1 MHAPKITLLQTLD
14 WVATITVREAE
25 ISERLFHNMESKTLG
40 ARVLEKSI
48 DLLYSFESHRPEQS
62 LFQISRNLGFPPST
76 VRRLLKVMM
85 SRRLIQQD
93 TSTKLYRL
101 GPGLFYLASVAR
113 DGLAIRKIALPFME
127 RLRDLTGEN
136 AVLHELRDGKR
147 VCIEKVESTE
157 VLRDSLRVGDQFP
170 AHAGAS
176 GKVLLAYLPLE
187 KARVYLKSG
196 HALTALTP
204 RTITDP
210 KKLIAELA
218 RIKKRGFAFSCGERV
233 MDGLCA
239 ISAPIFD
246 SEGRVSNSLTI
257 TLTPFRLQAKGRA
270 KLVELVRKFAAE
282 ISLKLGSA
290 AGEGATR
297 SIGAVRVNSGASS

>member
-1 MHAPKITLLQTLD
+1 MEAQAP
-14 WVATITVREAE
+14 
-25 ISERLFHNMESKTLG
+25 G

-48 DLLYSFESHRPEQS
+48 DLLYSFESDHPEQS
-62 LFQISRNLGFPPST
+62 LFQISRNLSFPPST
-76 VRRLLKVMM
+76 VRRWLKVMM

-93 TSTKLYRL
+93 GTTKLYRL

-113 DGLAIRKIALPFME
+113 EGLEIRKSAYPIME
-127 RLRDLTGEN
+127 RLRDITGEN

-147 VCIEKVESTE
+147 VCIDKVESKE
-157 VLRDSLRVGDQFP
+157 VLRDSIRVGDQFP

-187 KARVYLKSG
+187 EQRGYLKSSHG
-196 HALTALTP
+196 LKALTP
-204 RTITDP
+204 RTITEP
-210 KKLIAELA
+210 KKLAAELA

-246 SEGRVSNSLTI
+246 SEGRVPYSLTI

-270 KLVELVRKFAAE
+270 KLVELVKKCAYE
-282 ISLKLGSA
+282 ISLKLGSSGT
-290 AGEGATR
+290 GESKVRPGVGAR
-297 SIGAVRVNSGASS
+297 ASGGIK

>member
-1 MHAPKITLLQTLD
+1 MELPAP
-14 WVATITVREAE
+14 
-25 ISERLFHNMESKTLG
+25 G

-48 DLLYSFESHRPEQS
+48 DLLYSFESHQPEQS

-93 TSTKLYRL
+93 ASTKLYRL

-113 DGLAIRKIALPFME
+113 DGLEIRKIASPIME

-147 VCIEKVESTE
+147 VCIDKVESKE
-157 VLRDSLRVGDQFP
+157 VLRDTLKVGDQFP

-176 GKVLLAYLPLE
+176 GKVLLAYLPAEEL
-187 KARVYLKSG
+187 RDYLKSA
-196 HALTALTP
+196 HPLKALTP
-204 RTITDP
+204 RTIIDAKRLT
-210 KKLIAELA
+210 AELA
-218 RIKKRGFAFSCGERV
+218 RIRKRGFGFSCGERV

-246 SEGRVSNSLTI
+246 SEGRVPYSLTI
-257 TLTPFRLQAKGRA
+257 TLTPFRLHAKGRA
-270 KLVELVRKFAAE
+270 KLIKLVRQCAGE
-282 ISLKLGSA
+282 ISHKLGNV
-290 AGEGATR
+290 AGGDAVMRWPTGAR
-297 SIGAVRVNSGASS
+297 SSLGGKQRK

>member
-1 MHAPKITLLQTLD
+1 MEAP
-14 WVATITVREAE
+14 
-25 ISERLFHNMESKTLG
+25 G

-48 DLLYSFESHRPEQS
+48 DLLYSFESHHPEQS

-93 TSTKLYRL
+93 GTTRLYRL

-113 DGLAIRKIALPFME
+113 EGLEIRKSALPIME
-127 RLRDLTGEN
+127 RLRDITGEN

-147 VCIEKVESTE
+147 VCIDKVENKE
-157 VLRDSLRVGDQFP
+157 VLRDSIRVGDQFP

-187 KARVYLKSG
+187 ELRSYFKGAHGLK
-196 HALTALTP
+196 ALTP
-204 RTITDP
+204 RTITEP
-210 KKLIAELA
+210 KKLAAELA

-246 SEGRVSNSLTI
+246 SDGRVPYSLTI

-270 KLVELVRKFAAE
+270 KLIELVKRCAYE
-282 ISLKLGSA
+282 ISLKLGSFVSVER
-290 AGEGATR
+290 GTR
-297 SIGAVRVNSGASS
+297 PGVGPRASGGIK

>member
-1 MHAPKITLLQTLD
+1 
-14 WVATITVREAE
+14 
-25 ISERLFHNMESKTLG
+25 MEEKALG

-48 DLLYSFESHRPEQS
+48 DLLYSFEPHHPEQS

-93 TSTKLYRL
+93 ATTKLYRL
-101 GPGLFYLASVAR
+101 GAGLFYLASVAR
-113 DGLAIRKIALPFME
+113 EGLEIRQIALPVMKH
-127 RLRDLTGEN
+127 LSDLTGEN
-136 AVLHELRDGKR
+136 TVLHELRDGKR
-147 VCIEKVESTE
+147 VCIEKVEGKE

-187 KARVYLKSG
+187 ELRNYLKSS
-196 HALTALTP
+196 HVLKALTP

-210 KKLIAELA
+210 KKLTAELS

-246 SEGRVSNSLTI
+246 SDGRGAYSLTI
-257 TLTPFRLQAKGRA
+257 TLTPFRLQAKGRS
-270 KLVELVRKFAAE
+270 KLVELVKRFAAE
-282 ISLKLGSA
+282 ISRKLGSDSGDGHTSSILA
-290 AGEGATR
+290 A
-297 SIGAVRVNSGASS
+297 RVGGGDKRLRQ

>member
-1 MHAPKITLLQTLD
+1 MEAP
-14 WVATITVREAE
+14 
-25 ISERLFHNMESKTLG
+25 G

-48 DLLYSFESHRPEQS
+48 DLLYSFESHHPEQS

-93 TSTKLYRL
+93 GTTRLYRL

-113 DGLAIRKIALPFME
+113 EGLEIRKSALPIME
-127 RLRDLTGEN
+127 RLRDITGEN

-147 VCIEKVESTE
+147 VCIDKVESKE
-157 VLRDSLRVGDQFP
+157 VLRDSIRVGDQFP

-187 KARVYLKSG
+187 ELRSYFKGAHGLK
-196 HALTALTP
+196 ALTP
-204 RTITDP
+204 RTITEP
-210 KKLIAELA
+210 KKLAAELA

-246 SEGRVSNSLTI
+246 SDGRVPYSLTI

-270 KLVELVRKFAAE
+270 KLIELVKRCAYE
-282 ISLKLGSA
+282 ISLKLGSFVSVER
-290 AGEGATR
+290 GTR
-297 SIGAVRVNSGASS
+297 PGVGPRASGGIK

>member
-1 MHAPKITLLQTLD
+1 
-14 WVATITVREAE
+14 
-25 ISERLFHNMESKTLG
+25 MELKNLG

-48 DLLYSFESHRPEQS
+48 DLLYSFESQHPEQS

-76 VRRLLKVMM
+76 VRRLLKVMI

-93 TSTKLYRL
+93 ATTRLYRL
-101 GPGLFYLASVAR
+101 GSGLFYLASVAR
-113 DGLAIRKIALPFME
+113 EGLEISPIALPILK

-147 VCIEKVESTE
+147 VCIEKVEGKE

-176 GKVLLAYLPLE
+176 GKVLLAYLPVE
-187 KARVYLKSG
+187 EQQHYLKSA
-196 HALTALTP
+196 HALKALTP

-210 KKLIAELA
+210 KKLTNDLA
-218 RIKKRGFAFSCGERV
+218 RIKKLGFAFSCGERV

-246 SEGRVSNSLTI
+246 SDGHVPYSLTI

-270 KLVELVRKFAAE
+270 KLVELVKQSAE
-282 ISLKLGSA
+282 QISLKLGSSGRGANLERPAVRTRA
-290 AGEGATR
+290 AGEKKTAEITADR
-297 SIGAVRVNSGASS
+297 

>member
-1 MHAPKITLLQTLD
+1 MEVK
-14 WVATITVREAE
+14 TV
-25 ISERLFHNMESKTLG
+25 G

-48 DLLYSFESHRPEQS
+48 DLLFSFESNRPEQS

-76 VRRLLKVMM
+76 VRRLLKVMI

-93 TSTKLYRL
+93 AATKLYRL
-101 GPGLFYLASVAR
+101 GAGVFYLAAVAR
-113 DGLAIRKIALPFME
+113 EGLEIRQIALPVMK
-127 RLRDLTGEN
+127 RLSDLTNEN

-147 VCIEKVESTE
+147 VCVERVEGKET
-157 VLRDSLRVGDQFP
+157 LRDSLRVGDQFP

-176 GKVLLAYLPLE
+176 GKVLLAYLPPDEL
-187 KARVYLKSG
+187 RDYIKSAQG
-196 HALTALTP
+196 LTALTP

-210 KKLIAELA
+210 KKLTSDLA
-218 RIKKRGFAFSCGERV
+218 RIKKRECAFSCGERV

-246 SEGRVSNSLTI
+246 SDGRVPYSLTI

-270 KLVELVRKFAAE
+270 KLVELVKQSAAE
-282 ISLKLGSA
+282 ISLKLGSPGRSARAMPA
-290 AGEGATR
+290 AAPIRSGTR
-297 SIGAVRVNSGASS
+297 KQAQ

>member
-1 MHAPKITLLQTLD
+1 
-14 WVATITVREAE
+14 
-25 ISERLFHNMESKTLG
+25 MESKALG

-76 VRRLLKVMM
+76 TRRLLKVMM

-93 TSTKLYRL
+93 AATKLYRL
-101 GPGLFYLASVAR
+101 GPGLFL
-113 DGLAIRKIALPFME
+113 
-127 RLRDLTGEN
+127 
-136 AVLHELRDGKR
+136 LRDGKR
-147 VCIEKVESTE
+147 VCIEKVESKE

-176 GKVLLAYLPLE
+176 GKVLLAYLPPDEL
-187 KARVYLKSG
+187 RNYLKSG
-196 HALTALTP
+196 HGLKALTP

-210 KKLIAELA
+210 KKLAADLV
-218 RIKKRGFAFSCGERV
+218 RTRRQGFAYSCGERV

-246 SEGRVSNSLTI
+246 SEGRAPYSLTI
-257 TLTPFRLQAKGRA
+257 TLTPFRLQAKGRS
-270 KLVELVRKFAAE
+270 KLVEVVKRFAAE
-282 ISLKLGSA
+282 ISHKLGSDSDDGDPSSMPA
-290 AGEGATR
+290 A
-297 SIGAVRVNSGASS
+297 RVGGGNKRLRP

>member
-1 MHAPKITLLQTLD
+1 M
-14 WVATITVREAE
+14 EA
-25 ISERLFHNMESKTLG
+25 KALG

-76 VRRLLKVMM
+76 ARRLLKAMM

-93 TSTKLYRL
+93 GATKLYRL
-101 GPGLFYLASVAR
+101 GPGLFYLAAVAR
-113 DGLAIRKIALPFME
+113 EGLAIRKIAYPFME
-127 RLRDLTGEN
+127 RLRDITGEN

-147 VCIEKVESTE
+147 VCIEKVESKE

-176 GKVLLAYLPLE
+176 GKVLLAYLPADEL
-187 KARVYLKSG
+187 RDYLKAG
-196 HALTALTP
+196 HGLKALTP

-210 KKLIAELA
+210 KKLTADLA
-218 RIKKRGFAFSCGERV
+218 RTRRLGFAYSCGERV

-246 SEGRVSNSLTI
+246 SEGRAPYSLTI
-257 TLTPFRLQAKGRA
+257 TLTPFRLQAKGRS
-270 KLVELVRKFAAE
+270 KLVAAVRRFAAE
-282 ISLKLGSA
+282 ISQKLGSDSSNGGDASALPA
-290 AGEGATR
+290 ARSWTR
-297 SIGAVRVNSGASS
+297 RLRS

>member
-1 MHAPKITLLQTLD
+1 
-14 WVATITVREAE
+14 
-25 ISERLFHNMESKTLG
+25 MESQAPG
-40 ARVLEKSI
+40 ARVLEKSL
-48 DLLYSFESHRPEQS
+48 DLLYSFEAHHPERS

-93 TSTKLYRL
+93 GTTKLYRL
-101 GPGLFYLASVAR
+101 GPGLFYLAAVAR
-113 DGLAIRKIALPFME
+113 EGLEIRSIALPVME

-147 VCIEKVESTE
+147 VCIEKVESKE
-157 VLRDSLRVGDQFP
+157 VLRDTLRVGDQFP

-176 GKVLLAYLPLE
+176 GKALLAYLPPEEL
-187 KARVYLKSG
+187 RNYLKATHG
-196 HALTALTP
+196 LKALTP
-204 RTITDP
+204 RTITEP
-210 KKLIAELA
+210 KKLAAELT

-246 SEGRVSNSLTI
+246 SEGRARI
-257 TLTPFRLQAKGRA
+257 Q
-270 KLVELVRKFAAE
+270 
-282 ISLKLGSA
+282 
-290 AGEGATR
+290 
-297 SIGAVRVNSGASS
+297 